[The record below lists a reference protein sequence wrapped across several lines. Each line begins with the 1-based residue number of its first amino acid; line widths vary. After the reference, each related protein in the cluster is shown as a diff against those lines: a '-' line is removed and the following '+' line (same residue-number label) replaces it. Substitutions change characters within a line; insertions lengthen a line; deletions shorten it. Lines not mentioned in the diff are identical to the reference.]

1 MTLLY
6 KISDTGEHTFISA
19 NGRLLA
25 VVGAKRIRDEAEK
38 SSASDEW
45 AQFFEKYGILATML
59 GNGFDEEQEEKAI
72 DFFREFCWL
81 KKERGK
87 ECAVALKRCPLFD
100 ICRGNKGFWEDVEKI
115 EVNGGWDDAKNG

>member
-59 GNGFDEEQEEKAI
+59 GTVLTKN
-72 DFFREFCWL
+72 R
-81 KKERGK
+81 KK
-87 ECAVALKRCPLFD
+87 KRL
-100 ICRGNKGFWEDVEKI
+100 ISSVSSVG
-115 EVNGGWDDAKNG
+115 